1 MVFTLGIMA
10 IASLAP
16 PKVGCLE
23 EESLYRLAGPW
34 LPQRA
39 TPVGGDVPQKVTE
52 LPKTVPDQMD
62 ALGSSRHEFGM

>member
-1 MVFTLGIMA
+1 MVFTLGITA
-10 IASLAP
+10 ISSLAP

-23 EESLYRLAGPW
+23 EESLYGLAGPW
-34 LPQRA
+34 LPQQA

-62 ALGSSRHEFGM
+62 ALGSSRHGFGT